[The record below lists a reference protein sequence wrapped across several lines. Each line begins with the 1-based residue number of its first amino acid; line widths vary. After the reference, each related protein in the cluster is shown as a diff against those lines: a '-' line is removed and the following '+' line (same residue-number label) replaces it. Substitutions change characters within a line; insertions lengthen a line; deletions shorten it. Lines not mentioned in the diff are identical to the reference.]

1 MFFQAPQ
8 RCSDSYKCGARSR
21 KSSTHT
27 RKFVCLQTFHLRMS
41 TRSFNFNWVNRFINC
56 VFTQIRSLSVSL
68 KYAMERCTCTR
79 TNKYMWTWIQNRKVF
94 GGWSDLHPVSP
105 CRVMLVHI
113 QKSTAITNTKV
124 AQVLWP
130 LYRDFHHKA
139 LYSVLQKQLQ
149 AALNA
154 LLQKT
159 VTDVSRKKQT

>member
-1 MFFQAPQ
+1 MQWEDARVLGQ
-8 RCSDSYKCGARSR
+8 KNTCELGYKTEKCLEGGVISMSR
-21 KSSTHT
+21 HVSTYPE
-27 RKFVCLQTFHLRMS
+27 VYS
-41 TRSFNFNWVNRFINC
+41 N
-56 VFTQIRSLSVSL
+56 
-68 KYAMERCTCTR
+68 
-79 TNKYMWTWIQNRKVF
+79 NK
-94 GGWSDLHPVSP
+94 
-105 CRVMLVHI
+105 
-113 QKSTAITNTKV
+113 TKV

>member
-1 MFFQAPQ
+1 MW
-8 RCSDSYKCGARSR
+8 
-21 KSSTHT
+21 
-27 RKFVCLQTFHLRMS
+27 RMVQKIQYPYTS

-56 VFTQIRSLSVSL
+56 VFTQIRCLSVSL
-68 KYAMERCTCTR
+68 KYAMERCTCTW

-154 LLQKT
+154 LLQKNSNWCFT
-159 VTDVSRKKQT
+159 EKANIKIQHKRHRWSC